1 MCGGRRVFCPGPS
14 PECTMSYSKDTG
26 SILRPWGSLP
36 KPKWNHI
43 RECTRTST
51 HSHVSCSS
59 QRSFLFFH
67 LFRLLS
73 YHVWIDWA
81 EGGSPGKK
89 DFAQEEPQDDIT
101 RTFGRRFLLT
111 VVTFAPGWYLPHT
124 MGAARGFVGV
134 EGRTDPRSVF
144 WVDETPDKPDMSWWI
159 LEGNLTLKPRRL
171 LRNRRH
177 TQTHTCVGEERR

>member
-43 RECTRTST
+43 RECTRTVTST

-59 QRSFLFFH
+59 QRPFLFFH

-89 DFAQEEPQDDIT
+89 TLPKRNHKTILQGLSEGGFCDCCDICPRVVSAT
-101 RTFGRRFLLT
+101 HHGGCERFCW
-111 VVTFAPGWYLPHT
+111 GWREDWPTLC
-124 MGAARGFVGV
+124 V
-134 EGRTDPRSVF
+134 
-144 WVDETPDKPDMSWWI
+144 WVDETRQTRYVLMDLRGKPDPEAS
-159 LEGNLTLKPRRL
+159 
-171 LRNRRH
+171 
-177 TQTHTCVGEERR
+177 QTAEE